1 MEHTALCH
9 IIVPV
14 ILLFLK
20 IWPDFKKKIE
30 LRLRLQLASLVI
42 MCGQLGAPMKRPESS
57 QHYMVLEDASL
68 LDNGWNFFLSG
79 DDDDCP

>member
-1 MEHTALCH
+1 MVMEHTALCH

-20 IWPDFKKKIE
+20 IRPGLKKKIE
-30 LRLRLQLASLVI
+30 LRLKLQLASLVI
-42 MCGQLGAPMKRPESS
+42 MCG

-68 LDNGWNFFLSG
+68 LDS
-79 DDDDCP
+79 